1 MAVNLKGHVLAYLET
16 GSSRTINNS
25 EAAEMVKGTV
35 RGLIVEAGCE
45 PSDVVELVA
54 GFADVTWEGD
64 TKPTENYTNLPELK
78 CNQIHLNDVDIAL
91 AGITLGK
98 PGIVVS
104 GGTNFTGMAITEK
117 GKRIHEGAAFGGVH
131 PRFMTL
137 KLTILGCGTSGGVPR
152 VGNIWGA
159 CDPANPKNRR
169 RRCSVLVQK
178 EGGEGTTNVLVD
190 TPPDLRE
197 QLLDV
202 GVGWLDGV
210 LYTHDHADHTH
221 GIDDLRMV
229 SYNGRRRVA
238 AYYDELT
245 GQQLRQRFAYCF
257 KMSANGE
264 YPPILDGH
272 QIAPGLSVKIPGP
285 GGGIEALPFR
295 QRHGSGETLGFRFG
309 GIAYSPDISDLPEES
324 LKYLENLDVWII
336 DALRYVRH
344 PSHFSVEEALTWIR
358 RIKPKRAV
366 LTHMHVDLDY
376 EALAKELPEGVE
388 PGYDGMV
395 LTTKDKIADS

>member
-1 MAVNLKGHVLAYLET
+1 
-16 GSSRTINNS
+16 
-25 EAAEMVKGTV
+25 
-35 RGLIVEAGCE
+35 
-45 PSDVVELVA
+45 
-54 GFADVTWEGD
+54 
-64 TKPTENYTNLPELK
+64 
-78 CNQIHLNDVDIAL
+78 
-91 AGITLGK
+91 
-98 PGIVVS
+98 
-104 GGTNFTGMAITEK
+104 
-117 GKRIHEGAAFGGVH
+117 
-131 PRFMTL
+131 MTL

-159 CDPANPKNRR
+159 CDPSNPKNRR

-272 QIAPGLSVKIPGP
+272 QIAPGVSVKIPGP
-285 GGGIEALPFR
+285 GGDIEALPFR

-344 PSHFSVEEALTWIR
+344 PSHFSVDEALAWIR

-376 EALAKELPEGVE
+376 ETLAKEVPEGVE

>member
-1 MAVNLKGHVLAYLET
+1 
-16 GSSRTINNS
+16 
-25 EAAEMVKGTV
+25 
-35 RGLIVEAGCE
+35 
-45 PSDVVELVA
+45 
-54 GFADVTWEGD
+54 
-64 TKPTENYTNLPELK
+64 
-78 CNQIHLNDVDIAL
+78 
-91 AGITLGK
+91 
-98 PGIVVS
+98 
-104 GGTNFTGMAITEK
+104 
-117 GKRIHEGAAFGGVH
+117 
-131 PRFMTL
+131 MTL

-210 LYTHDHADHTH
+210 LFTHDHADHTH

-238 AYYDELT
+238 VYYDELT

-264 YPPILDGH
+264 YPPILEGH
-272 QIAPGLSVKIPGP
+272 EIAPGVSVKILGP
-285 GGGIEALPFR
+285 GGRHRGAAVPPASRLRRDARLPLRRHRLFARR
-295 QRHGSGETLGFRFG
+295 QRSAG
-309 GIAYSPDISDLPEES
+309 GIACNISKTSMCGSSMRSAMRGIRVTSASRRRLPGS
-324 LKYLENLDVWII
+324 
-336 DALRYVRH
+336 A
-344 PSHFSVEEALTWIR
+344 
-358 RIKPKRAV
+358 RINPKRAV

-376 EALAKELPEGVE
+376 AALARELPQGVE

-395 LTTKDKIADS
+395 LTTKDNIADS